1 MRRRSRAIYITPS
14 SRPWWPKQILQ
25 AMAGLAPARP
35 PRATGRSWAGAHQV
49 LGVQSVVVA
58 PPRLDARRA
67 AEEQGHHPA
76 QELVRQRHQAD
87 EGGALGQR
95 PGAGVEDG
103 KTKGCLQ
110 RAAQLLR
117 HCRAEGRR
125 RALNMSTKCWD
136 YGAGSAR
143 EAAGRVGT
151 SKTGR
156 QAHTSSDR
164 RTGRTSVAGAVFW
177 RIGHSSP
184 HIGDAGMSGGTPL
197 RSNVTPTAASF
208 AAAPVLPTGGRRERL
223 AAASVAPVNF
233 DAAGGIDA
241 FFSPATTPMSIPH
254 QPRFGQGGGS
264 MGGDI
269 YRCGGLPQTR
279 QFLNASPSAPT
290 RQQPPL
296 LPPPPDPRPSSQPC
310 GSPPT
315 FLAAPPRPLPAA
327 PAPRWRSGSGSWR
340 RCASTPSKRAPL

>member
-151 SKTGR
+151 SKTDR
-156 QAHTSSDR
+156 QAPHVVRPAGPRSQVQYFGALGIRPRISATQGCRGAPHCAPMSR
-164 RTGRTSVAGAVFW
+164 RRPRASPPRRCCPLAGA
-177 RIGHSSP
+177 
-184 HIGDAGMSGGTPL
+184 
-197 RSNVTPTAASF
+197 AS
-208 AAAPVLPTGGRRERL
+208 AW
-223 AAASVAPVNF
+223 
-233 DAAGGIDA
+233 
-241 FFSPATTPMSIPH
+241 
-254 QPRFGQGGGS
+254 QP
-264 MGGDI
+264 
-269 YRCGGLPQTR
+269 
-279 QFLNASPSAPT
+279 
-290 RQQPPL
+290 
-296 LPPPPDPRPSSQPC
+296 
-310 GSPPT
+310 
-315 FLAAPPRPLPAA
+315 
-327 PAPRWRSGSGSWR
+327 PRWRLSTLMRREASTHSSAQPRR
-340 RCASTPSKRAPL
+340 RCRFRTSRGLGRAEAQWAATFIGAAACPRRASF